1 VARALRASSARPPF
15 AGWGT
20 SAGRLEL
27 IFPHR
32 SKTSAASEKR
42 TITGRLL
49 GSRKDVVIMMVS
61 RNGHAFIPTG
71 RSTLH
76 AHDKLLVF
84 ADRERL
90 AATMKIMEAYDP
102 QQIPGPRGDVV

>member
-1 VARALRASSARPPF
+1 
-15 AGWGT
+15 
-20 SAGRLEL
+20 
-27 IFPHR
+27 
-32 SKTSAASEKR
+32 
-42 TITGRLL
+42 
-49 GSRKDVVIMMVS
+49 VIMMVS